1 MTNRDRAK
9 LLVAESAQ
17 CSAGSLATLLAPW
30 PEAADG
36 PKYLSGRSLA
46 RSSSVGWFIVFGLFV
61 RECFALASRRRS
73 AYSRSRRPMNFA
85 KAIPPKM
92 NMHSATKIPMLFVDV
107 GRFSGTC
114 ISTSCVA
121 PLSSPLWSV
130 EEQDACFV
138 GSGKERA
145 LADHR
150 SGIGHD

>member
-1 MTNRDRAK
+1 MSANFSIGVLPAAGPSMRRGERQRKIGCDDKARSSKVTSRGCNRR
-9 LLVAESAQ
+9 SARR
-17 CSAGSLATLLAPW
+17 GSLATLLAPW

-92 NMHSATKIPMLFVDV
+92 NMHSATKIAMLFVDV

-114 ISTSCVA
+114 ISTSCA
-121 PLSSPLWSV
+121 ALNSV
-130 EEQDACFV
+130 
-138 GSGKERA
+138 
-145 LADHR
+145 L
-150 SGIGHD
+150 